1 MVKKV
6 AKKKNQKVGQGT
18 CGTYGS
24 AVVKEELLVS
34 EVKTEQFSFG
44 EPEVKKVFTINKYR
58 TSPCFVSRFQPKL
71 ESQLI

>member
-6 AKKKNQKVGQGT
+6 AKKKNQKVD
-18 CGTYGS
+18 